1 MTCKERYNYKN
12 VYWLPLKTAVYRRKW
27 IKKKEIK
34 VIKELA
40 RLFPNEKYARRIVD
54 FAEVPNG
61 NITSMK

>member
-1 MTCKERYNYKN
+1 MD
-12 VYWLPLKTAVYRRKW
+12 
-27 IKKKEIK
+27 KKKEIK